1 MVRELVSRST
11 VPRKYCPCLTTKG
24 FSTISLIRITGM
36 ALLCDRVG
44 DTLHTNREKIEI
56 SRVFMELLG
65 FKVVVRAGECLGYL
79 NCC

>member
-1 MVRELVSRST
+1 MWES
-11 VPRKYCPCLTTKG
+11 CLTTKG

-44 DTLHTNREKIEI
+44 DTLHTNNTNREKIEI
-56 SRVFMELLG
+56 SQVFMELLG
-65 FKVVVRAGECLGYL
+65 FKVVVSAGECLGCL